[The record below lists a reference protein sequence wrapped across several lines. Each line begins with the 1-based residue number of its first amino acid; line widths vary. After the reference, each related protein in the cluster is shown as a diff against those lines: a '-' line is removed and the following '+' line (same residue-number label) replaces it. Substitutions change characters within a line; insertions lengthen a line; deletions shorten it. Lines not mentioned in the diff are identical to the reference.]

1 MAGTRLADR
10 QADIESVSAE
20 LRRHLDTLRQLQQFL
35 ERTERQLPRDA
46 VPQSRDEADKQLA
59 ALRALS
65 DEMYER
71 QPALDGLKTQAG
83 ELLRRRPGAPG
94 ADLLQ
99 GSLTD
104 VVDRWGALQARLKA
118 RQAHLQNSKQFFDT
132 HDQLNGWLG
141 AKEKMLTVLGP
152 LSSDPRLVQM
162 QSQQVAVLRDEFAA
176 QYPTLQTLNTVGQA
190 LIEEAEP
197 DSATA
202 NKVST
207 QLAASKFY
215 RQPVRLSVSLTTRV
229 SFMYLA
235 AV

>member
-1 MAGTRLADR
+1 MAGKRLSDR
-10 QADIESVSAE
+10 QADIDTVSAE

-59 ALRALS
+59 AVRALA

-99 GSLTD
+99 GSLRD
-104 VVDRWGALQARLKA
+104 VVDRWSALQAKLKA
-118 RQAHLQNSKQFFDT
+118 RQKHLQNSKQFFDT

-176 QYPTLQTLNTVGQA
+176 QYPTLQTLNTVGQE

-202 NKVST
+202 NKVSRMV
-207 QLAASKFY
+207 L
-215 RQPVRLSVSLTTRV
+215 L
-229 SFMYLA
+229 
-235 AV
+235 